1 MDTKMTH
8 VLLFEDNPG
17 DARLFREYLHETE
30 LIQIELDHVD
40 RLKTGL
46 EHLAQKDPDI
56 ILLDLGL
63 PDSQGLETFT
73 QVYAQA
79 PNVPII
85 ILTGL
90 NEANLSVEAV
100 RGGAQD
106 HLVKGEISSA
116 LLVRSIRYAIERKQV
131 EEALRFQTQIMDQ
144 VHEVIV
150 TTDLKGLIIS
160 WNTGAE
166 KLLGYS
172 EEETLG
178 KPITMVY
185 PLDQLPLLTDVIQP
199 QVRKKGWHDIE
210 VRFRNKSGKEIPV
223 HLTLAVLKNSKGQI
237 IGMTGSAIDISE
249 RKQTEEALKKSEE
262 DFKYVFDHS
271 PVGKSLTKT
280 TGEINVNQA
289 FCDILGYSQQELKF
303 KKWQV
308 ITHPDD
314 IEMTQKEIDA
324 LLSGEKK
331 VARFTKRFIHK
342 DGSIVW
348 VDISSSVRYNEEG
361 KPQYLMTSVLDITE
375 RKRAESKILES
386 EERYRS
392 LFMNM
397 LNGFAYCRMLFDQND
412 AQDFIYLEVNDAFEK
427 LTDFK
432 NVVGKKATEVIPG
445 IREADPELFKLYG
458 DVALTG
464 KPKTFEIYIKSLRE
478 WHSVTL
484 YSPRKGYFISIFEV
498 ITERKQ
504 AEIALQ
510 VSQRGLEEAQNL
522 AGIGSWEYDIAADK
536 TIWSKKMFDL
546 FGRDPALGEPSWQ
559 EHRPYIHPDDWETL
573 DSAVKS
579 GKGYNIEFRLLHP
592 ACGVRWSH
600 TIALTESDENGKVVK
615 LKGTVQDITE
625 SKLAEEKISNQ
636 LDELLRWQNV
646 MLDREERIQEL
657 KQEVNLLLNNGSQPP
672 RYASD

>member
-1 MDTKMTH
+1 M
-8 VLLFEDNPG
+8 
-17 DARLFREYLHETE
+17 
-30 LIQIELDHVD
+30 
-40 RLKTGL
+40 
-46 EHLAQKDPDI
+46 
-56 ILLDLGL
+56 
-63 PDSQGLETFT
+63 
-73 QVYAQA
+73 
-79 PNVPII
+79 
-85 ILTGL
+85 
-90 NEANLSVEAV
+90 
-100 RGGAQD
+100 
-106 HLVKGEISSA
+106 VKGEISSDQ
-116 LLVRSIRYAIERKQV
+116 LVRSIRYAIERKQA
-131 EEALRFQTQIMDQ
+131 EEHQKLQAQIIDQ
-144 VHEVIV
+144 IIDGIV
-150 TTDLKGLIIS
+150 VTDLNGNLIF
-160 WNTGAE
+160 WNKGAE
-166 KLLGYS
+166 KLFGYS
-172 EEETLG
+172 ADEILG
-178 KPITMVY
+178 QSITMVFPSHQVSFFSRGI
-185 PLDQLPLLTDVIQP
+185 PLDIIE
-199 QVRKKGWHDIE
+199 KGWHE
-210 VRFRNKSGKEIPV
+210 TELKFLSKTGKEIPV
-223 HLTLAVLKNSKGQI
+223 HVVLAVFKDTKGAV
-237 IGMTGSAIDISE
+237 IGMIGSV
-249 RKQTEEALKKSEE
+249 T
-262 DFKYVFDHS
+262 
-271 PVGKSLTKT
+271 
-280 TGEINVNQA
+280 
-289 FCDILGYSQQELKF
+289 
-303 KKWQV
+303 
-308 ITHPDD
+308 
-314 IEMTQKEIDA
+314 
-324 LLSGEKK
+324 
-331 VARFTKRFIHK
+331 
-342 DGSIVW
+342 
-348 VDISSSVRYNEEG
+348 
-361 KPQYLMTSVLDITE
+361 DITE
-375 RKRAESKILES
+375 RKQAESKILES

-427 LTDFK
+427 LTDLK

-445 IREADPELFKLYG
+445 IREADPELFKVYG

-646 MLDREERIQEL
+646 MLDREDRVQEL

-672 RYASD
+672 RYPSD